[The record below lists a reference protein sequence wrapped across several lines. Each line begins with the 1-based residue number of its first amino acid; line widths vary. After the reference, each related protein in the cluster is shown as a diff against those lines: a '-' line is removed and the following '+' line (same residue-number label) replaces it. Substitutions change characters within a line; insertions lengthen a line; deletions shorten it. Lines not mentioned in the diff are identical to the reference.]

1 MYPQEG
7 GRGAGPDCAGRD
19 GEHRREAGGRL
30 TNAERVKLLFGPYQA
45 PPLKRGDR
53 AVCLFRDCELII
65 TGWTDARIPW
75 PRWHALDSSGPG
87 SGLLVNEEL
96 ARAVRRRGV
105 LVGGL
110 PLETLRRQA
119 GRAEEL

>member
-45 PPLKRGDR
+45 PPLKRGDV
-53 AVCLFRDCELII
+53 AFCYIRDYPVVV
-65 TGWTDARIPW
+65 TGWSDARIPW
-75 PRWHALDSSGPG
+75 PRCLPLDPPRRGR
-87 SGLLVNEEL
+87 GLLIEDEL
-96 ARAVRRRGV
+96 ARAILHESALAV
-105 LVGGL
+105 
-110 PLETLRRQA
+110 A
-119 GRAEEL
+119 H